1 MSNEKTKE
9 AATTA
14 AKAAV
19 EASGV
24 PTRTVLRI
32 IIILLTVIVVLWVIS
47 KLTGIILLLVLSIFF
62 AYLVSPMVEFLR
74 RPRTIGGRTVA
85 IPRVGAITLAYLILI
100 GGILLVVFG
109 IVPRLSNQF
118 PEFVT
123 QAQAYW
129 QSLGTRMQELVT
141 YSDRLPRPVIAA
153 LNEAIPQVR
162 DEVIHTVQSLFA
174 ASLAYV
180 IYLPWL
186 ILIPILAFFL
196 LKDAESFRRSA
207 LLMLPRGRWRWRGDE
222 FFQDINSTLA
232 AYIRAQLTACVL
244 IGGICAFG
252 FTLLGLPG
260 GFVMGFIAGVL
271 EFIPLVGPLTVAIMA
286 AILAMFHAGPFNAF
300 LVLLFLGVLR
310 IVHDYVVYPRLIG
323 QGIHLHPLAVIFAIL
338 AGEKL
343 AGVAGIFLAIPVVA
357 ILTVSYRHWMEHRGS
372 EGIADLLEPTPPEP
386 VAATA
391 LASGPA
397 VMGNELH
404 AQTTPEQM
412 ERARPDLTTGELTL
426 PEEIR
431 QQLDDAPS
439 DPQTAENDAQHRAD
453 QAQPQD
459 DTGRKSRAES
469 DDAYLQHTDR

>member
-9 AATTA
+9 AAATA

-32 IIILLTVIVVLWVIS
+32 IVVLLAVLVVLWMIS

-62 AYLVSPMVEFLR
+62 AYLVSPMVEFIR
-74 RPRTIGGRTVA
+74 QPRTIGGRTIAV
-85 IPRVGAITLAYLILI
+85 PKVVAITLAYLLILVA
-100 GGILLVVFG
+100 ILLAIFV
-109 IVPRLSNQF
+109 IVPSLSNQF
-118 PEFVT
+118 PEFAA

-129 QSLGTRMQELVT
+129 KSLGDRMQEIVK
-141 YSDRLPRPVIAA
+141 YSRRLPPPVVEG
-153 LNEAIPQVR
+153 LNHAIPQVR
-162 DEVIHTVQSLFA
+162 DTVIHTVQVFFS

-196 LKDAESFRRSA
+196 LKDAEDFRRSA

-232 AYIRAQLTACVL
+232 AYIRAQLTACVF
-244 IGGICAFG
+244 IGVVCALG

-260 GFVMGFIAGVL
+260 GLVMGFIAGVL
-271 EFIPLVGPLTVAIMA
+271 EFVPLVGPLTVAILA

-310 IVHDYVVYPRLIG
+310 IVQDYAVYPRLIG

-343 AGVAGIFLAIPVVA
+343 AGVAGIFLAIPIVA

-372 EGIADLLEPTPPEP
+372 EGIADLLEPTPPTPVDPTELEP
-386 VAATA
+386 
-391 LASGPA
+391 GPA

-404 AQTTPEQM
+404 AHSTPAEM
-412 ERARPDLTTGELTL
+412 ERARPDLTTGELTM
-426 PEEIR
+426 PEELR
-431 QQLDDAPS
+431 QQLDDASS
-439 DPQTAENDAQHRAD
+439 DQQSVESDAQHRVG
-453 QAQPQD
+453 QERPRD
-459 DTGRKSRAES
+459 DTELRSPEES
-469 DDAYLQHTDR
+469 GDAYLQHTDR

>member
-1 MSNEKTKE
+1 MSSERTKE
-9 AATTA
+9 TAATA

-32 IIILLTVIVVLWVIS
+32 IVVLLAVLVVLWMIS

-62 AYLVSPMVEFLR
+62 AYLVSPLVEFIR
-74 RPRTIGGRTVA
+74 RPRTVGNRTIA
-85 IPRVGAITLAYLILI
+85 IPKIIAITLAYLI
-100 GGILLVVFG
+100 ILAAVLLAIFV
-109 IVPRLSNQF
+109 IVPSLSNQF
-118 PEFVT
+118 PEFAA

-129 QSLGTRMQELVT
+129 KSLGDRMQEIVK
-141 YSDRLPRPVIAA
+141 YSRRLPPPVVDA
-153 LNEAIPQVR
+153 LNHAIPQVR
-162 DEVIHTVQSLFA
+162 DTVIHTVQVFFA

-186 ILIPILAFFL
+186 VLIPILAFFL
-196 LKDAESFRRSA
+196 LKDADSFRRSA
-207 LLMLPRGRWRWRGDE
+207 LQMLPRGRWRWRGDE

-232 AYIRAQLTACVL
+232 AYIRAQLTACVF
-244 IGGICAFG
+244 IGVVCALG

-260 GFVMGFIAGVL
+260 GLVMGFIAGVL
-271 EFIPLVGPLTVAIMA
+271 EFVPLIGPLTVAIMA

-310 IVHDYVVYPRLIG
+310 IVQDYAIYPRLIG

-343 AGVAGIFLAIPVVA
+343 AGVAGIFLAIPIVA

-386 VAATA
+386 VN
-391 LASGPA
+391 PA
-397 VMGNELH
+397 QLGLNPPVMTNELH
-404 AQTTPEQM
+404 SRTTPEEM
-412 ERARPDLTTGELTL
+412 ERARPDLTTGELLL
-426 PEEIR
+426 PDEIR
-431 QQLDDAPS
+431 EQLDDAPS
-439 DPQTAENDAQHRAD
+439 VPQTAESDAEHHVDPER
-453 QAQPQD
+453 PQD
-459 DTGRKSRAES
+459 GTGPRSQEES